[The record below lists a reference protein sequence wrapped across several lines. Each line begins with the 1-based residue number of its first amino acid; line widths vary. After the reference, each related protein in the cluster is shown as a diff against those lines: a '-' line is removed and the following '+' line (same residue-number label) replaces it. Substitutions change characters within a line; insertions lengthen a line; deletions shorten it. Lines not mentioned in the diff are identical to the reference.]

1 MLQPRW
7 IARSLIGTLAL
18 VLATLVAG
26 CSPPTYLQD
35 TPSDFTF
42 YPAREKIP
50 GALVTSNTVKLDL
63 RGPSGHWW
71 WPTGQPSG

>member
-1 MLQPRW
+1 VLQPRW

-50 GALVTSNTVKLDL
+50 GALVTSNPVKLDL
-63 RGPSGHWW
+63 RGRKRALVVAGGRPSG
-71 WPTGQPSG
+71 